1 MGDPKLPRRVWR
13 KPKRPLNYELKM
25 EELKTVGTFGLRT
38 KRELW
43 KTNTELSRIRHQARS
58 LLALRQE
65 VREEK
70 EPILMKSLARIG
82 LVSSDA
88 TLDDVLNLNV
98 DNLLSRRL
106 QTIVSKKFE
115 FKTPYQARQAVIHG
129 HIMIGNRKIDIP
141 SYTVTVGEEDGIHF
155 APESKIPEML
165 EKTKSEPEAVE
176 KPAEAVEKPAEAVE
190 KPAEAVEKPAEAV
203 EKPAEAVEK
212 PAEATSKD
220 EGSSTEL
227 SKK

>member
-70 EPILMKSLARIG
+70 EPILMKSLTRIG

-98 DNLLSRRL
+98 NDLLARRL
-106 QTIVSKKFE
+106 QTIVSKKLG

-155 APESKIPEML
+155 TPESKIPEML

-176 KPAEAVEKPAEAVE
+176 TPAEAVETPAEAVE
-190 KPAEAVEKPAEAV
+190 T
-203 EKPAEAVEK
+203 PAEAVEK

>member
-98 DNLLSRRL
+98 NDLLARRL
-106 QTIVSKKFE
+106 QTIVSKKLG

-155 APESKIPEML
+155 TPESKIPEML

-176 KPAEAVEKPAEAVE
+176 TPAEAVET
-190 KPAEAVEKPAEAV
+190 
-203 EKPAEAVEK
+203 PAEAVEK
-212 PAEATSKD
+212 PAEATQKMKVLQQNYQKNRLISK
-220 EGSSTEL
+220 
-227 SKK
+227 